1 MKTTRQPFAS
11 GVEEERFMTMT
22 TLSRT
27 SAPATR
33 SDIQIQQD
41 VLDELEWDARV
52 RPNEVGVT
60 VKDGIVTLT
69 GQIDSYTKRWAAQGA
84 ALRVLGVKA
93 VANDLEVHL
102 HTAAERTDTD
112 LAHAAVAALTWDAEI
127 PAQSVRVM
135 VSNGWVTLTGQVE
148 TPFERDAAE
157 RAVQRLAGV
166 RGVSNGLTVRQPEP
180 APADVKERIERA
192 LVRNAETDAARIAVN
207 VKGHTATLK
216 GTVRSHAERRAAEA
230 SARSAPGIT
239 QVNNRIL
246 VEQ

>member
-1 MKTTRQPFAS
+1 
-11 GVEEERFMTMT
+11 MT
-22 TLSRT
+22 TTMSTLDRVPV
-27 SAPATR
+27 AR
-33 SDIQIQQD
+33 SDMQIQQD
-41 VLDELEWDARV
+41 VLDELEWDRRV
-52 RPNEVGVT
+52 RPNEIGVA

-69 GQIDSYTKRWAAQGA
+69 GQVDSYTKRWAAQEA
-84 ALRVLGVKA
+84 ALHVLGVKA
-93 VANDLEVHL
+93 VASDLEVRL
-102 HTAAERTDTD
+102 QTTAERTDTD

-127 PAQSVRVM
+127 SAESVRVT
-135 VSNGWVTLTGQVE
+135 VSNGWVTLTGQVD

-166 RGVSNGLTVRQPEP
+166 RDVSNGLTVRQPEP

-192 LVRNAETDAARIAVN
+192 LVRNAETDAAHITVL
-207 VKGHTATLK
+207 VKDHTATLR

-246 VEQ
+246 VEP